1 MDSQSPMFDEKFI
14 LKHFQAEQLSVPK
27 GKSLFNEGEPND
39 FVFFILSGAIKVS
52 RKKWV
57 IGITYPNEFVGIT
70 SCISDGV
77 SYTFSSVALEDSTLL
92 QIKKEEFKALLISNL
107 VFSKYIIEILCERIK
122 LTDLKTSNFLDS
134 PPERRI
140 ILELLSSVTSSQ
152 GKHISQISFRDLSQ
166 LSGAPMRLVRKL
178 IQKFVNEGI
187 LEIAQPNQLVF
198 HDKIRLEHMLNAF

>member
-1 MDSQSPMFDEKFI
+1 MDSQSPMFDKQFI
-14 LKHFQAEQLSVPK
+14 LEHFQTEQISINE
-27 GKSLFNEGEPND
+27 GSSLFHEGEPND

-70 SCISDGV
+70 SCISDGNF
-77 SYTFSSVALEDSTLL
+77 YTFSSVALENSELL
-92 QIKKEEFKALLISNL
+92 RINKAAFKDLLLSNL

-140 ILELLSSVTSSQ
+140 ILELLSSIKISQ
-152 GKHISQISFRDLSQ
+152 GKYISLISFRDLSQ
-166 LSGAPMRLVRKL
+166 LSGAPVRMVQKL
-178 IQKFVNEGI
+178 IQKFASEGI
-187 LEIAQPNQLVF
+187 LEVVKPNQLIL
-198 HDKIRLEHMLNAF
+198 HDKLRLESMLHM